1 MPRAGKKD
9 WLWVLQHLYLV
20 RDVHNIWIVLGS
32 QEVVSS
38 RKSLSYCSTPTSW
51 AGLHDA
57 ALLGSH
63 ASCVGPQVLAVE
75 SDAGIIPTNPV

>member
-1 MPRAGKKD
+1 MEHAKGRQKRLAVGPSAP
-9 WLWVLQHLYLV
+9 VPSE
-20 RDVHNIWIVLGS
+20 IVLGS

-38 RKSLSYCSTPTSW
+38 RKSLSYCCAPTSW

-63 ASCVGPQVLAVE
+63 ASCVGPQVLAIE